1 MKNFYQNLLIICL
14 TVGTIGSLSTNLQ
27 AQCPATP
34 ANPVVINEV
43 SGDSGQGD
51 GANDAIV
58 ELAGIPGTNIGGMV
72 ISNSEWAVILPAGT
86 VIPANG
92 VFLIACGSQSPPYGG
107 SPGVGLDVGCTPNV
121 NGLGCAECDFPGL
134 PISFDVCN
142 PANAAYYDPAASGFT
157 LDNAGANDGD
167 QIVLFN
173 ANGTIADAVQWGTMG
188 TTTPGSTGGG
198 ASGAADNV
206 AVQIGMS
213 YTLGT
218 PGIRGDG
225 GNATGVAVMPLGN
238 CGGTQPTFTM
248 PPISDPRYIPIGANV
263 QGCNT
268 SYQRPVPAAG
278 MPYAGS
284 GTSNGGSVAG
294 ATAQWGMLNTNGT
307 NSTSG
312 ASTAQFNNANHPNP
326 GLPNNTQAF
335 NWLPPAT
342 LVRCTPGTFT
352 FGLNVNNWQHVSG
365 LNCAGGL
372 ITTSG
377 ATGAESG
384 STVTVDGTTTAWGS
398 VTPNLAT
405 GVTNLSFT
413 TASLSVGTHTVTLKW
428 DDYTNCCSGGECYES
443 ITYTVKILPPFV
455 QTKTMI
461 SCPTDAVAGNINLS
475 QYFSGGNTP
484 YTYALTSGTGAMLNA
499 TSGVISLPTGAAG
512 PFVVTVNETAPAC
525 GAPLTI
531 TIANNCV
538 AAPPP
543 CPVLN
548 LNTVTTTAS
557 GAKCPGDVI
566 SLCINTTTST
576 NLPNG
581 GLIDW
586 YVGNSAA
593 FDPFTSPSSSLV
605 CTSTI
610 SSVPGAP
617 SNITA
622 SVYISDYLPNPSG
635 TDCGAATTA
644 AENEII
650 SLTNP
655 GSACINIGGF
665 VITGNSGGS
674 PTFTVPAGT
683 TLAAGASISF
693 NTCPQTLGL
702 NNTTTFLANSTFPRT
717 ITLTV
722 GGTVVQTVNYSAA
735 ASGTTYTVANPLIT
749 YNAPSCVASATTTV
763 ACCPYTIPLDA
774 CNGMPLFFK
783 AIIRNRPLGTAGTP
797 VGMDCT
803 GTTPIATVAAGGYTV
818 TCPTAVLA
826 FTTIE
831 FCRGATPVPTLP
843 VTLTGI
849 NAAGFTITYSVNGVN
864 YTTTAVPNGATTYDL
879 MASLLALAPS
889 VFADN
894 PVEIKLVSINPPAG
908 ACAGTVSGMANV
920 SIYTAPTV
928 TIGAGP
934 FSLTACSG
942 AGSTVI
948 IPITVG
954 GTPSYPIELNYTING
969 SPAQAI
975 VTSSPF
981 NLVVSAAGTYI
992 FTSAASSKCTTP
1004 IMQTVVVNP
1013 APGSPTLAP
1022 IPNQY
1027 VCSLAGG
1034 IVNLTALNPAV
1045 TGLAGGTYTWYFAD
1059 PNAPEFVPSL
1069 QTITTP
1075 GGVLVT
1081 TNRTFWVQYID
1092 MNGCKAVASVNI
1104 ILTTPPA
1111 FTLSETPATCSVP
1124 TAIINFTAPVANPV
1138 GATYSYSYTTCGT
1151 AYNVGSVAPQ
1161 ATPTAFASASANPAV
1176 TMISGAVQGVVYWV
1190 RVRNNLT
1197 GCFSDQMITTSQV
1210 TICCPVIGSSIV
1222 PASVCVGNSFSV
1234 SAAGLDDMANAQN
1247 FEQNFGISFVYS
1259 LGATAPAN
1267 AYMGGTL
1274 LGTVPFA
1281 SLTGADPNQMAALS
1295 GVGAALAA
1303 GTYQICAILAPTPTA
1318 TTCRPQVCKTLVI
1331 NPNPTATN
1339 TTLVVCDDNTDGLA
1353 VFTLT
1358 NANTAVL
1365 AGQTGVTV
1373 TYHATAA
1380 NATANTAPLASPY
1393 TNITANSQIIFVR
1406 VTNSITGCFATGQVT
1421 LTVNPLPAF
1430 TLVGAAPTCP
1440 SLNNA
1445 TITFTLTSAPA
1456 TNYTYFVSQ
1465 AATCAACP
1473 TVIPGG
1479 ALPAGWGAATGA
1491 SAPVIALTFT
1501 FTAGSAAIPFT
1512 VRMFDETTGCYFDQT
1527 VSITPPA
1534 ACFACPVIGSS
1545 IVPANIC
1552 AGNNFNVSAAGLDD
1566 MANAQ
1571 NQETNFGIS
1580 FVYSLGATAPANAY
1594 IGGTSLGT
1602 VPFSS
1607 LTGAD
1612 PNQMA
1617 ALNGVGGALAA
1628 GTYQVCAILA
1638 PTPTAVT
1645 CRPQVCK
1652 TIVINPNPT
1661 LSITQPASVCAP
1673 SGVNLSTVVLGQSPT
1688 GGTVTFHAT
1697 ATDATAGINPLSG
1710 AAVTNATVT
1719 TFVRYQLATG
1729 CFVTG
1734 IITISQ
1740 TSQLTIT
1747 AVAECAAGV
1756 SNSYNIRVT
1765 SVTGG
1770 NGGPYTVSITGQPN
1784 QTFSGTAL
1792 VFGPFAHSGTGTAVQ
1807 TVTATMNVAP
1817 SCAASIEVL
1826 ETLCPQAI
1834 NNCSCTN
1841 GAVPASSGTIL
1852 VESQPGTFVAFG
1864 TSGYTQTYLLVNA
1877 AGVIINSNN
1886 TGLFTGLAN
1895 GTYSV
1900 YALNFRN
1907 TDAALINP
1915 KIANGQ
1921 PISGI
1926 APNGTIVGACYS
1938 ISTAV
1943 VRTINCNTI
1952 ASAVVPA
1959 TICSGAAFSLTT
1971 THSLNPGNLTI
1982 VYNTGPVLTQAQLYD
1997 AITTGNETVLLT
2009 PVVPTGTSTTVAGLT
2024 VPAVAA
2030 VTTYH
2035 LYVIYAAGQ
2044 CSGASCSAGSNCM
2057 QFATVDL
2064 VVNPTP
2070 TVTAPANQVVCNGS
2084 MTTAVIFAGT
2094 VTGTTYDWT
2103 NNTPSIGLA
2112 ASGTGNIAP
2121 FTATNAT
2128 AAPVTATITVTPKTT
2143 SGGVTCPGTPVT
2155 FTITVNPTP
2164 TVTAPA
2170 NQVVC
2175 SGATTTA
2182 VIFAGA
2188 VTGTIYDWTN
2198 NTPSI
2203 GLAASGTGNIPAFTA
2218 TNATAASVTAT
2229 ITVTPK
2235 TTSGGVTCP
2244 GTPITF
2250 TITVNPTPTV
2260 TAPANQV
2267 VCNGSMTTAVI
2278 FAGAV
2283 TGTTYDWTNNTP
2295 SIGLAASG
2303 TGNIPAFTA
2312 TNATAAPVTATITVT
2327 PKTTSGGVTC
2337 PGTPITFTITVNP
2350 TPTVTAPANQV
2361 VCSGAMT
2368 TAVIFAGVVTGTIYD
2383 WTNNTPSIGLAASG
2397 TGNIPAFTAT
2407 NVTAA
2412 PVTATITVTPKTTSG
2427 GVTCT
2432 GTPITFTITVNPTP
2446 TVTAPANQVVCSGAM
2461 TTAVIFA
2468 GAVTGTTYDW
2478 TNNTPSI
2485 GLAASGT
2492 GNIPAFT
2499 ATNAT
2504 VAPVIATI
2512 TVTPKTTSGG
2522 VTCTGTPVTFTIT
2535 VNPTPVLTVVSNP
2548 SICSGSAAQVDVSS
2562 NSAGTTITWTAV
2574 LQSGTATGFASQA
2587 TPIAVTPSGVVD
2599 ISQILT
2605 NTSSTAIAVVR
2616 YTITPVAG
2624 NCPGA
2629 PIVVDVTINPSPII
2643 TVQPRD
2649 TIICMNGAATFF
2661 ATATGLNLMLQWQAS
2676 GNAGA
2681 TWFNLTNGPIFSG
2694 VTTNTLSISNTT
2706 GLNGFIF
2713 RLVAT
2718 TGGSS
2723 CSTFSNAARL
2733 RFHVS
2738 VPITCNNSLQ
2748 ISLDANC
2755 QALVT
2760 PDMILNG
2767 DYYDS
2772 YGVYQVIITT
2782 ANGTPVPNP
2791 LTGAYIGQML
2801 TVSIKDRCD
2810 GNSCWGMIKLEDKL
2824 APVLVCPANI
2834 TIGCDS
2840 LYEPGAPR
2848 ILFPN
2853 GLVLGTTVQPIAGQP
2868 NFYTVSAGLDNCGG
2882 ATLWYNDVVVVTNCQ
2897 TGNTKIITRT
2907 WYARD
2912 ASGNVSTPCTQTITL
2927 RRTSINDV
2935 IVPPNYTGLAGANAP
2950 LSCDGTKSISQPTYT
2965 VQNFTTTMTLTAH
2978 GAWQQVCGGSTP
2990 VVVSNVPVVTYVCR
3004 DTAFYIDA
3012 NGLIIRSYLVP
3023 VVNNPLPADTIF
3035 WAKLP
3040 NGNPAPTPVTTQ
3052 TVNGIRV
3059 MGTGEPSGIGC
3070 GTINYTY
3077 SDLRFDNVC
3086 GTSSSSFKILR
3097 VWKIVD
3103 WCTGAIRTYEQTI
3116 KVLDTKAPEITCPAN
3131 VTVSTDAGTCSATYT
3146 FAAPTMTDNCDA
3158 APKYDV
3164 SLPTSLTGIA
3174 VRNTPIGVVPATYSN
3189 IPQGIYPAVYTATDA
3204 CGNTSTCSIN
3214 ISVEDLMPPNPI
3226 CREFTQIALGFNGQS
3241 KVLAKIFDAGS
3252 TDNCGI
3258 IKFQASRDYQTG
3270 CSGTTAFQDT
3280 VMFTCCDLGDTVNVT
3295 LRVYDR
3301 FNNQPT
3307 AGPNRFNDCMV
3318 QVFVEDKLPP
3328 VVSCPP
3334 SFTVDCGQYDF
3345 TNNNIGGTAYQ
3356 AYFNTYFGSVQ
3367 KTEAARISRNVNVIN
3382 AAGFAVIL
3390 SVKDGI
3396 AYDNC
3401 SVNTITDVLGSTLTN
3416 CGVGTLTRTFTVSD
3430 KNGRT
3435 ATCAQQITVVNKKPF
3450 NGNTDITWPSDINI
3464 TNRCNANVHP
3474 DTINSRPRVRED
3486 GCDITA
3492 VTYTDEVF
3500 TVTGTFCQKILRK
3513 WKVLDWC
3520 QYNPSNPSAIYIW
3533 EKTQTINITNTIA
3546 PTIAAG
3552 ICKDTVFCQTPSNCA
3567 SLPISLSISAT
3578 DDCTPTAD
3586 IRYSYS
3592 FDINN
3597 DGGAL
3602 ILGNGNTF
3610 TGTYPFGTHRISW
3623 SAEDGCGNVRTCSYK
3638 VTIDECKKPTPIC
3651 KIIIAELMPAT
3662 SMVAISTV
3670 QVNNTSY
3677 DNCAVQYIKLRRV
3690 AQGLIPGVPA
3700 TRIPEPPAPTGN
3712 KVADKI
3718 ALNNWALTNLVNS
3731 PINADTA
3738 IFTCL
3743 DRKFGGGM
3751 GNVQLWVGDNKGN
3764 WDFCQ
3769 TGVILQNNMGA
3780 PDCGEPAPNNNSAV
3794 IAGEVHTELN
3804 AMVQDVQ
3811 IKVASPNN
3819 PILSAVTSV
3828 TGIFNFQN
3836 LLAGANYTVTPE
3848 KDINPLNGVTT
3859 YDLVLIQKH
3868 ILGVAP
3874 LGSPYKI
3881 IAADVN
3887 RNGGVST
3894 IDMVELRK
3902 MILRIDEVF
3911 ANNTSWRFV
3920 KADYQFPDPSN
3931 PWTEQFP
3938 EISAF
3943 SNSGA
3948 SMTSN
3953 FVGVKIGDVNMS
3965 ATPNNLLGTEEH
3977 GKVGTALFEVNDV
3990 AVQSGE
3996 TFQVGVKSKDLKNLQ
4011 GYQFA
4016 LNFDARM
4023 MEFVDVMSNCKE
4035 ITKENFGL
4043 SFLNEGIITTSWNGK
4058 SANLSPESVLFT
4070 LSFKA
4075 KSNLRLSDVLSV
4087 SSKYTVAEAYTL
4099 GGELLDVA
4107 FAFANSNN
4115 NTTIAKEKFELYQNQ
4130 PNPFKGKTVIGFN
4143 LPKAD
4148 QARLVI
4154 YDNAGR
4160 LIKEIKGDFAKGY
4173 NEVTL
4178 DESDLKGAGVLEYRL
4193 ETSDNFAVKRMIILE

>member
-1 MKNFYQNLLIICL
+1 MRNFYQNLLIICL

-51 GANDAIV
+51 GSNDAIV

-92 VFLIACGSQSPPYGG
+92 VFLIACGSQMPPYGG
-107 SPGVGLDVGCTPNV
+107 SPGVGLDVGCAPGT
-121 NGLGCAECDFPGL
+121 NGLACAECDFPGL
-134 PISFDVCN
+134 PINFDVCN

-167 QIVLFN
+167 QVVLFN
-173 ANGTIADAVQWGTMG
+173 ANGTIADAVQWGNMG
-188 TTTPGSTGGG
+188 TTTPGATGGG

-225 GNATGVAVMPLGN
+225 LPATGVAVMPPGN

-248 PPISDPRYIPIGANV
+248 PPISDPRYIPVGANV

-278 MPYAGS
+278 TPYAGS

-312 ASTAQFNNANHPNP
+312 ASSAQFNNANHPNP

-384 STVTVDGTTTAWGS
+384 STVTVDGTTTTWGS

-443 ITYTVKILPPFV
+443 VTYTVTVLAPFV
-455 QTKTMI
+455 RSKAMI

-484 YTYALTSGTGAMLNA
+484 YTYALTSGTGATLNA

-525 GAPLTI
+525 GAPLTV
-531 TIANNCV
+531 TIAANCI

-557 GAKCPGDVI
+557 GAKCPGDII
-566 SLCINTTTST
+566 SLCINTVTST

-605 CTSTI
+605 CTSTVSAVAGVTSTCPVMNGALVNAFNTGCATANAAGEGQNEFVNFSTGSVPI
-610 SSVPGAP
+610 TFANLTLTQGSVCPGTTTAMNGSAWITSLTAAQTAFIAAMNGALGGCGTVFVAATSPIPANSQVLVFSSVVPSYVYTPSSLAGLCGRTIYVAFSPGIVAGAGNF
-617 SNITA
+617 SNTA
-622 SVYISDYLPNPSG
+622 SRSFCIGDASCAACNQTVTYPTPTN
-635 TDCGAATTA
+635 TDGYYTTW
-644 AENEII
+644 N
-650 SLTNP
+650 
-655 GSACINIGGF
+655 
-665 VITGNSGGS
+665 
-674 PTFTVPAGT
+674 
-683 TLAAGASISF
+683 AAGAVAAAAVGSCF
-693 NTCPQTLGL
+693 ATEMMTQ
-702 NNTTTFLANSTFPRT
+702 NNTS
-717 ITLTV
+717 
-722 GGTVVQTVNYSAA
+722 
-735 ASGTTYTVANPLIT
+735 
-749 YNAPSCVASATTTV
+749 ASAGCSTPSTTTV
-763 ACCPYTIPLDA
+763 ACCPYTIPLNA

-797 VGMDCT
+797 VGTDCT

-889 VFADN
+889 AFADN

-934 FSLTACSG
+934 FNLTACSG
-942 AGSTVI
+942 AGSSVI

-1004 IMQTVVVNP
+1004 VMQTVVVNP
-1013 APGSPTLAP
+1013 APGSPTLAA

-1027 VCSLAGG
+1027 ICALAGG
-1034 IVNLTALNPAV
+1034 TINLTALNPAV
-1045 TGLAGGTYTWYFAD
+1045 TGLAGGTYTWYYAD

-1069 QTITTP
+1069 QTVTTP

-1081 TNRTFWVQYID
+1081 VNRTFWVQYID
-1092 MNGCKAVASVNI
+1092 MNGCKAVANVNI
-1104 ILTTPPA
+1104 ILTTPPV

-1138 GATYSYSYTTCGT
+1138 GATYSYSYTTGGT

-1161 ATPTAFASASANPAV
+1161 ATPSAFASASANPAV

-1197 GCFSDQMITTSQV
+1197 GCFTDQMITTSQV

-1222 PASVCVGNSFSV
+1222 PASVCVGNSFNV

-1267 AYMGGTL
+1267 AYIGGTL

-1295 GVGAALAA
+1295 GVGAALGA

-1318 TTCRPQVCKTLVI
+1318 TTCRPQVCKTIVI
-1331 NPNPTATN
+1331 NPNPTAAN

-1393 TNITANSQIIFVR
+1393 TNTTANSQIVFVR

-1491 SAPVIALTFT
+1491 SAPIIALTFT

-1512 VRMFDETTGCYFDQT
+1512 VRMFDEITGCYFDQT

-1545 IVPANIC
+1545 IVPANVC

-1602 VPFSS
+1602 VPFAS

-1673 SGVNLSTVVLGQSPT
+1673 SGLNLSTVVLGQSPT

-1697 ATDATAGINPLSG
+1697 AADATAGINPLSG
-1710 AAVTNATVT
+1710 AAVSSATVT

-1734 IITISQ
+1734 TITISQ

-1770 NGGPYTVSITGQPN
+1770 NGGPYTVSIAGQPN

-1792 VFGPFAHSGTGTAVQ
+1792 VFGPFAHSGTGMTVQ

-1817 SCAASIEVL
+1817 SCAASVQIL

-1834 NNCSCTN
+1834 NTCSCTN

-1877 AGVIINSNN
+1877 AGIIINSNN

-1900 YALNFRN
+1900 YALNYRN
-1907 TDAALINP
+1907 TDAALITP

-1938 ISTAV
+1938 ISPAV

-1959 TICSGAAFSLTT
+1959 TVCSGAAFSLTT

-1982 VYNTGPVLTQAQLYD
+1982 VYNTGAVLTQAQLYD

-2009 PVVPTGTSTTVAGLT
+2009 PVVPTGTSTTVTGLT

-2070 TVTAPANQVVCNGS
+2070 TVTAPANQVVC
-2084 MTTAVIFAGT
+2084 
-2094 VTGTTYDWT
+2094 
-2103 NNTPSIGLA
+2103 
-2112 ASGTGNIAP
+2112 
-2121 FTATNAT
+2121 
-2128 AAPVTATITVTPKTT
+2128 
-2143 SGGVTCPGTPVT
+2143 
-2155 FTITVNPTP
+2155 
-2164 TVTAPA
+2164 
-2170 NQVVC
+2170 
-2175 SGATTTA
+2175 SGAMTTA

-2203 GLAASGTGNIPAFTA
+2203 GLTASGTGNIPAFTA

-2267 VCNGSMTTAVI
+2267 VCSGAMTTAVT
-2278 FAGAV
+2278 FMGAV
-2283 TGTTYDWTNNTP
+2283 AGTVYDWTNNTP
-2295 SIGLAASG
+2295 SIGLLASG

-2312 TNATAAPVTATITVT
+2312 TNATAA
-2327 PKTTSGGVTC
+2327 S
-2337 PGTPITFTITVNP
+2337 
-2350 TPTVTAPANQV
+2350 
-2361 VCSGAMT
+2361 
-2368 TAVIFAGVVTGTIYD
+2368 
-2383 WTNNTPSIGLAASG
+2383 
-2397 TGNIPAFTAT
+2397 
-2407 NVTAA
+2407 
-2412 PVTATITVTPKTTSG
+2412 
-2427 GVTCT
+2427 
-2432 GTPITFTITVNPTP
+2432 
-2446 TVTAPANQVVCSGAM
+2446 
-2461 TTAVIFA
+2461 
-2468 GAVTGTTYDW
+2468 
-2478 TNNTPSI
+2478 
-2485 GLAASGT
+2485 
-2492 GNIPAFT
+2492 
-2499 ATNAT
+2499 
-2504 VAPVIATI
+2504 VIATI

-2605 NTSSTAIAVVR
+2605 NSSSTAIAIVR

-2629 PIVVDVTINPSPII
+2629 PVVVDVTINPSPII

-2649 TIICMNGAATFF
+2649 TIICTNGAATFF

-2733 RFHVS
+2733 KFHVS

-2748 ISLDANC
+2748 ISLDASC

-2824 APVLVCPANI
+2824 APVLVCPANV

-2840 LYEPGAPR
+2840 LYAPGSPR

-2868 NFYTVSAGLDNCGG
+2868 NFYTVSVGLDNCGG

-2927 RRTSINDV
+2927 RRTSIDDV
-2935 IVPPNYTGLAGANAP
+2935 IVPPNYTGLVGANAP

-3146 FAAPTMTDNCDA
+3146 FAPPTITDNCDA

-3164 SLPTSLTGIA
+3164 SLPTSLIGIA

-3189 IPQGIYPAVYTATDA
+3189 IPQGIYPATYTATDA
-3204 CGNTSTCSIN
+3204 CGNTATCNIN

-3241 KVLAKIFDAGS
+3241 NVLAKIFDAGS

-3258 IKFQASRDYQTG
+3258 VKFQASRDYQTG

-3280 VMFTCCDLGDTVNVT
+3280 VMFTCCDLSDTVNVT

-3356 AYFNTYFGSVQ
+3356 AYFNLYFGSVQ
-3367 KTEAARISRNVNVIN
+3367 KTEAARITRNVDVIN
-3382 AAGFAVIL
+3382 AAGFAAVL
-3390 SVKDGI
+3390 AVKDGI

-3401 SVNTITDVLGSTLTN
+3401 AVNTITDVLNSTLTN

-3435 ATCAQQITVVNKKPF
+3435 ASCAQQITVVNKKPF
-3450 NGNTDITWPSDINI
+3450 NGNTDITWPSTVNI
-3464 TNRCNANVHP
+3464 TNKCHANVHP

-3520 QYNPSNPSAIYIW
+3520 QYNPSNPSAVYIW
-3533 EKTQTINITNTIA
+3533 EKTQTINVTNTVA

-3552 ICKDTVFCQTPSNCA
+3552 VCKDTIFCQAPTNCA
-3567 SLPISLSISAT
+3567 PLPISLSISAT

-3690 AQGLIPGVPA
+3690 AQGSIPGVPA
-3700 TRIPEPPAPTGN
+3700 TRIPAPPTPTGN
-3712 KVADKI
+3712 KAADKI
-3718 ALNNWALTNLVNS
+3718 ALNNWALANLVNS

-3751 GNVQLWVGDNKGN
+3751 GNVQLWVGDNNGN

-3887 RNGGVST
+3887 RSGGVST

-3902 MILRIDEVF
+3902 MILHIDDVF

-3943 SNSGA
+3943 SNSGS

-3977 GKVGTALFEVNDV
+3977 GKVGTALFEMNE
-3990 AVQSGE
+3990 ATAQSGE
-3996 TFQVGVKSKDLKNLQ
+3996 TIQVAVKAKDLKNLQ

-4023 MEFVDVMSNCKE
+4023 MAFVDVASNCKE

-4115 NTTIAKEKFELYQNQ
+4115 NTTVAKEKFELYQNQ

-4154 YDNAGR
+4154 FDNAGR

-4178 DESDLKGAGVLEYRL
+4178 DESELKGAGILEYRL